1 MDLVLQQVADGV
13 GVITLNNPRMH
24 NALSG
29 PLLDG
34 VIAALEQMRTV
45 SARAVILR
53 APPGVKV
60 FSAGHDVR
68 ELPLSGRDPLDFIDP
83 LRRAVRAIEEH
94 PAPVIAMIE
103 GSVWGGACELVMSC
117 DLIVASVD
125 STFAITP
132 AKLGVPYN
140 LAGVLNLSKSVSM
153 PLIKEMLFTA
163 QPFPAPWAQAA
174 GIVNR
179 VVPTDQLESV
189 TRELCTRIL
198 QNSPAVIAILKEE
211 LRVLSAAHPLNPDAF
226 ERIQSLR
233 RSIYN
238 SEDYQEGIHAFF
250 EKRPPVFKGK

>member
-1 MDLVLQQVADGV
+1 MDLVREEVADGV
-13 GVITLNNPRMH
+13 GTITLNNPRTH

-34 VIAALEQMRTV
+34 LIAALEHMKAGSVRI
-45 SARAVILR
+45 VILR
-53 APPGVKV
+53 AAARAKV

-68 ELPLSGRDPLDFIDP
+68 ELPLSGRDPLDFVDP
-83 LRRAVRAIEEH
+83 LRRAVRAIEQH
-94 PAPVIAMIE
+94 PAPVIAMVE

-117 DLIVASVD
+117 DLILASAD
-125 STFAITP
+125 TTFAITP

-163 QPFPAPWAQAA
+163 QPYPAAWARDVGMINQA
-174 GIVNR
+174 
-179 VVPTDQLESV
+179 VPTDQLEPV
-189 TRELCTRIL
+189 TRALCARIL

-211 LRVLSAAHPLNPDAF
+211 LRVLSESHPLNPEAF

-238 SEDYQEGIHAFF
+238 SADYREGIQAFF
-250 EKRPPVFKGK
+250 EKRAPMFKGK